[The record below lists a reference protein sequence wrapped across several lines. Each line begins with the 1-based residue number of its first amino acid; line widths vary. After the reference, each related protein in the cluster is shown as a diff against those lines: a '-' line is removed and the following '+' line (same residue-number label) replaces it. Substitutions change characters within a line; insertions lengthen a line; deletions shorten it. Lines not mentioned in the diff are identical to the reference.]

1 MYNKLL
7 TLKNDLNGKKAF
19 LIEGARRI
27 GKSTIC
33 EEFGRN
39 EYKSY
44 IVEMLN
50 KLDDSDESFLK
61 QLCVLIRK
69 HLERKRGR

>member
-1 MYNKLL
+1 M
-7 TLKNDLNGKKAF
+7 KKVD
-19 LIEGARRI
+19 
-27 GKSTIC
+27 
-33 EEFGRN
+33 N

-69 HLERKRGR
+69 HL

>member
-1 MYNKLL
+1 MLRHKKEWCILNTNKRSR
-7 TLKNDLNGKKAF
+7 KREREGVHMKKVD
-19 LIEGARRI
+19 
-27 GKSTIC
+27 
-33 EEFGRN
+33 N

>member
-1 MYNKLL
+1 M
-7 TLKNDLNGKKAF
+7 KKVDS
-19 LIEGARRI
+19 EH
-27 GKSTIC
+27 
-33 EEFGRN
+33 
-39 EYKSY
+39 KSY
-44 IVEMLN
+44 IIEMLD

>member
-1 MYNKLL
+1 M
-7 TLKNDLNGKKAF
+7 KKVD
-19 LIEGARRI
+19 
-27 GKSTIC
+27 
-33 EEFGRN
+33 N
-39 EYKSY
+39 EYKSC

-61 QLCVLIRK
+61 QLYVLIKK

>member
-1 MYNKLL
+1 M
-7 TLKNDLNGKKAF
+7 KKVD
-19 LIEGARRI
+19 
-27 GKSTIC
+27 
-33 EEFGRN
+33 N

-50 KLDDSDESFLK
+50 KLEDSDESFLK